1 MAKVVRV
8 PLTIHQ
14 EIQSVKL
21 RNPNPGYISLSDEID
36 EETAIQFERHFRV
49 LEQSASEFIMIFIHS
64 GGGCVYSAMRI
75 IDLMKSSEKRTITVC
90 SGCAMSAA
98 ALIFSQGDLRFM
110 SERGTIMI
118 HDASM
123 GLSEGRLNDVEVE
136 ATELRRLTMQ
146 MYEMMSVNIG
156 KKKNFFEK
164 RMGKANVDAYIS
176 CEEAHR
182 LNLCTHVGVPKLQT
196 TVEIRQQLSCDG
208 VPMEDLAGKPSKKR
222 KRKKISV

>member
-1 MAKVVRV
+1 
-8 PLTIHQ
+8 
-14 EIQSVKL
+14 
-21 RNPNPGYISLSDEID
+21 
-36 EETAIQFERHFRV
+36 
-49 LEQSASEFIMIFIHS
+49 
-64 GGGCVYSAMRI
+64 
-75 IDLMKSSEKRTITVC
+75 
-90 SGCAMSAA
+90 MSAQRRDGTIQ
-98 ALIFSQGDLRFM
+98 LIHDAITWASPRWEGLNDVEFM
-110 SERGTIMI
+110 SEAIMI

-156 KKKNFFEK
+156 KK
-164 RMGKANVDAYIS
+164 RTSSRRGWGSVNVDAYIS

-196 TVEIRQQLSCDG
+196 TVEIRQQLRLRRRPDG
-208 VPMEDLAGKPSKKR
+208 GLAKPAKKR